1 MALEARYQWVTFT
14 FVESPLDAQ
23 TWTATFGLNYHF

>member
-14 FVESPLDAQ
+14 FNEDPVDAQ
-23 TWTATFGLNYHF
+23 TWAATLGLSYHF